1 MKILCIDDS
10 GIFRRTLRKQLQV
23 LGHWDYM
30 EREDARNAA
39 ADLGMDPDIGLVI
52 CDQHIV
58 SGSGLDLLIWMR
70 NHELE
75 RIRKTPFL
83 MVTADSDR
91 ELVFRAAQA
100 GAQAVLLKPIAL
112 ETLNTK
118 LQQVLLPQ
126 RELMADTL
134 G

>member
-1 MKILCIDDS
+1 
-10 GIFRRTLRKQLQV
+10 
-23 LGHWDYM
+23 
-30 EREDARNAA
+30 
-39 ADLGMDPDIGLVI
+39 MDPDIGLVI

-75 RIRKTPFL
+75 RIRRTPFL
-83 MVTADSDR
+83 LVTADSDR

-100 GAQAVLLKPIAL
+100 GVQAVLLKPIAL
-112 ETLNTK
+112 ETLNAK
-118 LQQVLLPQ
+118 
-126 RELMADTL
+126 RETAAGVFTPKRAH